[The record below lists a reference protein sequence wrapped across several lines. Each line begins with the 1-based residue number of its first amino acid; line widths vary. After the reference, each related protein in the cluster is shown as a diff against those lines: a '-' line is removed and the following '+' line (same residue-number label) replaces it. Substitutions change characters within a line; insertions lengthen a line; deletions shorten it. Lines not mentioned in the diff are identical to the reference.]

1 MVNPILLRPYQLD
14 SVEALREGMR
24 AGHRAQ
30 VLMAPTGAGKTEI
43 GAYLCDEVNK
53 KGRRAAFVVDRVNL
67 VDQTSQRF
75 NHYGIPHGV
84 IQADHWRRRGYERI
98 QICSAQT
105 IEKRGFF
112 PDLDLLIVDE
122 CHATRQATTQLIQN
136 RAGLRV
142 VGLSATPFTKGLG
155 AVYSNLVNVTTT
167 NELIEGG
174 WLVPLQVYAARAV
187 DMTGAKMVAGEWSE
201 REIEKRGMEIVGDI
215 VAEWIDKT
223 RLHFGGPVKTI
234 VFSAT
239 VEHGNEL
246 CRQFNEAGYNFQQIS
261 YKDADGDRRREL
273 IEEFRKP
280 DSEIVGLV
288 SCEVFTKGF
297 DVPDIRCGIGARPYR
312 KSLSSHIQQL
322 GRVMRLAPDKAFG
335 LWLDH
340 CGNVLRFGEDTA
352 RIFANGLDSLDDGAL
367 DGKSRPEPTDE
378 ERKVLRCSCGF
389 VLPPKCTA
397 CPACGKEREKRS
409 LVENV
414 AGVMEAVNN
423 VPGANEP
430 KVPEFLRDK
439 SSVWRQL
446 CCLAIERKPAD
457 PQAAEKFALAQ
468 FKNLYGHWPHTKFSI
483 DSVEP
488 PTRALKGKV
497 QSLLIR
503 RAHQLGKAAHG
514 VR

>member
-1 MVNPILLRPYQLD
+1 MANPILLRPYQLD

-53 KGRRAAFVVDRVNL
+53 KARRAAFVVDRVNL

-75 NHYGIPHGV
+75 DHYGIPHGV

-187 DMTGAKMVAGEWSE
+187 DMTGAKVVAGEWSE

-352 RIFANGLDSLDDGAL
+352 RIFAHGLDSLNDGSL
-367 DGKSRPEPTDE
+367 DAKSRPEPSDE
-378 ERKVLRCSCGF
+378 ERKQLRCVCGF
-389 VLPPKCTA
+389 VLPPNCTA
-397 CPACGKEREKRS
+397 WPHR
-409 LVENV
+409 
-414 AGVMEAVNN
+414 
-423 VPGANEP
+423 
-430 KVPEFLRDK
+430 
-439 SSVWRQL
+439 SSVLWRSDAGRGGESIGHCDAWRCRRCVRVGCRRL
-446 CCLAIERKPAD
+446 GERPGRRGATGERTG
-457 PQAAEKFALAQ
+457 AVFAGRCRSA
-468 FKNLYGHWPHTKFSI
+468 GPGGRV
-483 DSVEP
+483 D
-488 PTRALKGKV
+488 G
-497 QSLLIR
+497 R
-503 RAHQLGKAAHG
+503 RAGGDCRAAAP
-514 VR
+514 VRARAAGRDAHDLSAVVATRRGGRAVERAGPVR